1 MWSDQCLAVD
11 RCSSVDILEDQN
23 HRLESNAGCNR
34 KPVEVIEEGDD
45 QCLDQ
50 ELHCVFCQERLDP
63 ADVVDG
69 KSARSGH
76 SSDVV
81 VLRLLIVDEG
91 HTVTSSTVTD
101 RSMRRQSFPRKTS
114 SSVFI
119 RLSLR

>member
-1 MWSDQCLAVD
+1 MVQV
-11 RCSSVDILEDQN
+11 
-23 HRLESNAGCNR
+23 
-34 KPVEVIEEGDD
+34 GDD